1 MSAEKVI
8 SLRAY
13 VGVFIAL
20 LALTAV
26 TTAVAFVDLG
36 ATWNSTL
43 AVAIAVVKALL
54 VILFFMHVLHSRP
67 LTWIF
72 VAAGFFWLAILF
84 ILTLSDYVTRDDVG
98 AGRVADVPAAT
109 AQGKSRTQSELEPAL
124 SKEANPLQ

>member
-1 MSAEKVI
+1 MSSEKAI

-36 ATWNSTL
+36 ATWNSAL

-72 VAAGFFWLAILF
+72 VGAGFFWLAILF

-98 AGRVADVPAAT
+98 AGRVAGAPPAAT
-109 AQGKSRTQSELEPAL
+109 AEGNRAEMTPATGTA
-124 SKEANPLQ
+124 K